1 MDPNPQMKVNVWMIT
16 YNQEAYIGQ
25 AIESVLMQKTTFP
38 VEMVIGEDGSRD
50 NTRAVIQ
57 DYCTRYPGRIRLLPD
72 VGNLGMMGN
81 MIRTLKACNA
91 KYVAM
96 LEGDDYWI
104 DEHKLQKQF
113 DFMEAHPDCSLCFH
127 ATEHRFPDP
136 SRNYL
141 QSEYK
146 VDTWVGLR
154 EVILYGGS
162 FIPTF
167 SMFYR
172 GEYIQDLPDWL
183 TNAEIGDY
191 PLGIQLAL
199 NGRVRFMADVMGV
212 YRRQAVGAWSSGWTW
227 WRHKTLVFGNNRM
240 LLRVNKA
247 TRGRHFRIIA
257 LTLLQSN
264 WGLFKAMIYS
274 IGRPAYRYIKRRHV
288 QYTIP

>member
-1 MDPNPQMKVNVWMIT
+1 
-16 YNQEAYIGQ
+16 
-25 AIESVLMQKTTFP
+25 
-38 VEMVIGEDGSRD
+38 
-50 NTRAVIQ
+50 
-57 DYCTRYPGRIRLLPD
+57 
-72 VGNLGMMGN
+72 
-81 MIRTLKACNA
+81 
-91 KYVAM
+91 
-96 LEGDDYWI
+96 
-104 DEHKLQKQF
+104 
-113 DFMEAHPDCSLCFH
+113 
-127 ATEHRFPDP
+127 
-136 SRNYL
+136 
-141 QSEYK
+141 

-172 GEYIQDLPDWL
+172 GEYIQNLPDWL